1 MTIMEYIKPEMLVI
15 AVLLY
20 VIGMMVKQAQ
30 FINDKYIPLILGVI
44 GILVAVCWVA
54 GDSGTFGLTG
64 FMTAAVQGVL
74 CAGLAVYGN
83 QTIKQL
89 AKKKNAEEE
98 DPEDE

>member
-1 MTIMEYIKPEMLVI
+1 MSIMDYIKPEMLVI

-20 VIGMMVKQAQ
+20 VIGMMVKQAA

-54 GDSGTFGLTG
+54 GDSETFGVTG
-64 FMTAAVQGVL
+64 FITSAVQGVL

-89 AKKKNAEEE
+89 GKKTKNE
-98 DPEDE
+98 DKGNE